1 MNKILLIIGYIIIN
15 NGDAKL
21 IESQKDF
28 ISDCIRND
36 KK

>member
-21 IESQKDF
+21 IESNIDL
-28 ISDCIRND
+28 ISKCIKGD
-36 KK
+36 K